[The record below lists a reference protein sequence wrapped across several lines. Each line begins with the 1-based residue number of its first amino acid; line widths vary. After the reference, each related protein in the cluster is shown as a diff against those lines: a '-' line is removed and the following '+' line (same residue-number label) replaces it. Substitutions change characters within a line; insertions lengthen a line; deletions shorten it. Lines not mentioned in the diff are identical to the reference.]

1 MSSAPAA
8 SVLSKMQI
16 DLNMACL
23 KLKDLPANST
33 HEEIYKKL
41 GVEGKYMTKLR
52 EYFDPGNLFEEG
64 FDQVSDLTKILL
76 EDEQPTLTIQ
86 ALGENVKTRKIMI
99 LFVLGVL
106 KTDGMSFEKWM
117 TYSSKSIRAYI
128 DEMWE
133 YIHSRIAFSVAD
145 VYQTEI
151 TSAQSEIYDELLKI
165 EKKIPMECFM
175 SKLHSPV
182 LAEPI
187 NSKACVLDNI
197 SSEDQCF
204 KYDPEVWYAFFMWC
218 SRDKTKLTSYAIHC
232 QDKYFIFLVNV
243 PKISTV
249 LPELSDKNS
258 ALFKMIKDPYTLFV
272 CELTRMNLIGQDN
285 VHIVS
290 RTGGESCYPL
300 LVCVHMLTLVFLGKK
315 SEFFADTDFFDGTKE
330 MLGCLC
336 NKKAS
341 EVLVNLQFNKALSQP
356 LYFDLTMTEEQIEAV
371 ALTYLQKMKSSKFVY
386 DSKQINDDKEYQCTF
401 GQKEDHLDFILG
413 TCQIQYNWLFKDA
426 RLTSN
431 KNWELKL
438 HEKIKITPR
447 MVMNFHEIGV
457 YRRILHL
464 MRDTIDK
471 DSSFYV
477 DVDCFFTEPPL
488 GSTIIHERDENFY
501 QNHKHGTITFNFMHN
516 GIEKKLFN
524 ATNSRFEE
532 DVLMKR
538 FSTIKIGLNQPHSDV
553 IYQSLKTY
561 FRTDAFTM
569 FDIQY
574 KFVIFTEQNQYIVR
588 DVAQISYNQIRVPQ
602 LNFLKIK
609 ECPDCGLKLADQS
622 SESWYNHMKSHA
634 DLDLQILMT
643 DVRSE
648 SDSDWDVPTP
658 VRDPPILRAGHTP
671 SASNAGSSRG
681 GSVDTSRA
689 SSSAGGSAVNVSG
702 GNFGGATSEAQDVMK
717 EFLEILARLKAHH
730 ESSTQFIKKAAQNVG
745 GSGAG
750 TQEQLDLLQ
759 KELDK
764 IKIEEQKLLKIIT
777 EKDQK
782 ISELMQQAADQSNKL
797 TETLKSLDEIKLELQ
812 TTKTELQTKNDT
824 LREAETKITELEA
837 AALLSKQELEAKQTE
852 LTKKEEELKQKE
864 DEHKLLIEE
873 RDDTIRAK
881 DEQLKETNEKL
892 TEKETE
898 LNKAKA
904 QLTQAQTDWN
914 TEKADLER
922 QIQELQDE
930 NAKAALSSTSPAPV
944 DDTAAKALQ
953 AELDRVNNLLKI
965 SETERNALQKKLDT
979 EEAQIH
985 TLMVQ
990 IKEMNDLLKQEL
1002 HTSTDRTSTAIDGL
1016 HNTTN
1021 VILQQYI
1028 KHAKLDA
1035 LFADAI
1041 KKDATADQKKAF
1053 YDKATAGIT
1062 NKKKYSAMA
1071 LFLMYE
1077 SMAATWFLYKKK
1089 IQEPRIQT
1097 AYRNQEDNVTQEDK
1111 DFVLE
1116 KFMYELRQWKTI
1128 DQPSKQLYHSK
1139 HFKEFVDFWGLAVT

>member
-1 MSSAPAA
+1 
-8 SVLSKMQI
+8 
-16 DLNMACL
+16 MACL
-23 KLKDLPANST
+23 KLKDLPANSM
-33 HEEIYKKL
+33 HEEICKKL
-41 GVEGKYMTKLR
+41 GVSEQYMKNLR
-52 EYFDPGNLFEEG
+52 EYFDPGNIFEEG
-64 FDQVSDLTKILL
+64 FDEVSDLTKILL
-76 EDEQPTLTIQ
+76 QDEQPTLTIQ
-86 ALGENVKTRKIMI
+86 ALGENVKIRKIMI

-106 KTDGMSFEKWM
+106 KTDGMSFANWM
-117 TYSSKSIRAYI
+117 TSSSKSIREYI
-128 DEMWE
+128 DKMWE
-133 YIHSRIAFSVAD
+133 YIHSGIAFSVAD

-151 TSAQSEIYDELLKI
+151 TNTQSEIYDELLKI
-165 EKKIPMECFM
+165 EKKIPMACFM

-232 QDKYFIFLVNV
+232 EDKYFIFLVNV

-249 LPELSDKNS
+249 LPALSDKNS
-258 ALFKMIKDPYTLFV
+258 ALFKMVKDPYTLFV
-272 CELTRMNLIGQDN
+272 RELTRMNLIGKEN

-300 LVCVHMLTLVFLGKK
+300 LVCVHMLTLVVLGEE
-315 SEFFADTDFFDGTKE
+315 SEFFADTDFFDDTKE

-341 EVLVNLQFNKALSQP
+341 EVLANLKFDNALSQP
-356 LYFDLTMTEEQIEAV
+356 LHFDLSMTEEQIEGV

-386 DSKQINDDKEYQCTF
+386 DSKQIKNDIEYKCTF

-413 TCQIQYNWLFKDA
+413 TCHIQYNWLFKDA

-431 KNWELKL
+431 KKWELKL

-447 MVMNFHEIGV
+447 MAMNFHEIGV

-464 MRDTIDK
+464 MRDTIDEE
-471 DSSFYV
+471 SSFYV

-501 QNHKHGTITFNFMHN
+501 QNNKHGTITFNFMHN

-524 ATNSRFEE
+524 ATNSRLEA
-532 DVLMKR
+532 DDLMKR
-538 FSTIKIGLNQPHSDV
+538 FSTIKISGNQPHSDA
-553 IYQSLKTY
+553 IYQPLKQY
-561 FRTDAFTM
+561 FTTDAVTM
-569 FDIQY
+569 FDIQF

-588 DVAQISYNQIRVPQ
+588 DVAQISYNKVRVPQ
-602 LNFLKIK
+602 LDFLKIK
-609 ECPDCGLKLADQS
+609 ECPDCGLKLADQT
-622 SESWYNHMKSHA
+622 SETWYNHMRSHA
-634 DLDLQILMT
+634 DLDLQNLMT

-648 SDSDWDVPTP
+648 SESDWDVPTP

-702 GNFGGATSEAQDVMK
+702 GNFGGATTSEAKDDWK
-717 EFLEILARLKAHH
+717 EFLESIARLKALH
-730 ESSTQFIKKAAQNVG
+730 ESTKVYIDNASRNAN

-750 TQEQLDLLQ
+750 TKEEFDALRNEFNEIKKEEEKLQNIIKEKQRKIDELLQ
-759 KELDK
+759 K
-764 IKIEEQKLLKIIT
+764 
-777 EKDQK
+777 
-782 ISELMQQAADQSNKL
+782 AADQSNKL
-797 TETLKSLDEIKLELQ
+797 AETLTSLDEIKLELE

-824 LREAETKITELEA
+824 LRETETKISELEA
-837 AALLSKQELEAKQTE
+837 AAVLSKQELEAKQTE
-852 LTKKEEELKQKE
+852 LTKKEDELKQKE

-873 RDDTIRAK
+873 RDGTIRAK

-898 LNKAKA
+898 LNTAKA
-904 QLTQAQTDWN
+904 QLTQEQADWN
-914 TEKADLER
+914 VQKTELER
-922 QIQELQDE
+922 KIKELQEDAQ
-930 NAKAALSSTSPAPV
+930 AKALLSSTSPAPV
-944 DDTAAKALQ
+944 DDTAVKALQ

-965 SETERNALQKKLDT
+965 SETERNALQKKLDN
-979 EEAQIH
+979 EEAQINK
-985 TLMVQ
+985 LFLQ
-990 IKEMNDLLKQEL
+990 IHEMNALLKQEL

-1077 SMAATWFLYKKK
+1077 SMAATWLSHEKLKQK
-1089 IQEPRIQT
+1089 G
-1097 AYRNQEDNVTQEDK
+1097 ASATQEENA
-1111 DFVLE
+1111 FVLE

-1139 HFKEFVDFWGLAVT
+1139 HFKSFTDFWGLAVT